1 MERVFVALRAIVF
14 AGGFFL
20 LWFWVALL
28 VRSLDSSLGGPLPA
42 WTETLGWV
50 MMGLGGALAVW
61 CVSVFVTEGLGTPAI
76 FDPPRLLVARGPY
89 RFARNPM
96 YVGAGTLLTGFGLQ
110 LRSPAIV
117 LLIPIWALLAHLMV
131 VAYEEPGLRRRFGP
145 PYDEYC
151 RKTPRWLPRL
161 REHAGAVSVALL
173 LVPGLFQAAPSE
185 KPNFSGE
192 WTLNRAKSEFG
203 PVPGPDSQ
211 IDLVEHDEP
220 VLRIRTKRAH
230 GDRKSEGEW
239 SCRIDEGPCKVS
251 LVGTSLKLGSHVRW
265 DGAVLV
271 FESQGD
277 YDGRTVRML
286 DRWSLS
292 GDGSVLTI
300 ARRLGNQLG
309 EAHQTLVLE
318 KTGVDHEAIRH

>member
-1 MERVFVALRAIVF
+1 MERIFVALRATVF

-20 LWFWVALL
+20 LWFWVALT
-28 VRSLDSSLGGPLPA
+28 VRSFDSRLGGPLPA
-42 WTETLGWV
+42 WTETLGWAV
-50 MMGLGGALAVW
+50 MGLGGALAIW
-61 CVSVFVTEGLGTPAI
+61 CVSVFVVRGLGTPAI
-76 FDPPRLLVARGPY
+76 FDPPRLLVACGPY

-96 YVGAGTLLTGFGLQ
+96 YVGGGTLLAGFGLQ
-110 LRSPAIV
+110 MRSPSIV
-117 LLIPIWALLAHLMV
+117 LMIPFWALLVHLMV

-145 PYDEYC
+145 PYEEYC
-151 RKTPRWLPRL
+151 RRTPRWLPRF
-161 REHAGAVSVALL
+161 RERVGVLSLALL
-173 LVPGLFQAAPSE
+173 LAPGWFQALSSE

-192 WTLNRAKSEFG
+192 WALNRAKSDFG

-211 IDLVEHDEP
+211 IDLIEHAGA
-220 VLRIRTKRAH
+220 VLKVRSQREH

-239 SCRIDEGPCKVS
+239 DCQIDAGPCKVS
-251 LVGTSLKLGSHVRW
+251 LTGTRLKLASQARW

-271 FESQGD
+271 FDSRGD
-277 YDGRTVRML
+277 YDGQTVRML

-309 EAHQTLVLE
+309 EAHQTIVLE
-318 KTGVDHEAIRH
+318 KRE